1 MIFEIHII
9 GSSTC
14 ERNRW
19 MRLKLLEAFDFVSNP
34 EESLEK
40 LTDLTL
46 HRNLIN
52 RQMRRI
58 LARLR
63 KPLKWL

>member
-1 MIFEIHII
+1 
-9 GSSTC
+9 
-14 ERNRW
+14 

-46 HRNLIN
+46 HRELIN

-63 KPLKWL
+63 KHLKWL